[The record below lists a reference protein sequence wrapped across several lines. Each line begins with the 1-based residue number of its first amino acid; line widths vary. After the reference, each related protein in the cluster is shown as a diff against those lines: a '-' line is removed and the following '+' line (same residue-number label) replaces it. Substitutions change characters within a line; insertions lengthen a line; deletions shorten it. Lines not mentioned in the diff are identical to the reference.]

1 MNLIT
6 PELGLLFWQT
16 ITFLC
21 LLLLLSRFAWK
32 PIMSSLRER
41 EETIEN
47 ALKSAEL
54 ARKEMAKLRA
64 DNERL
69 LDEARAERDAMMRKA
84 QQTADT
90 IVEEAKNKAAA
101 ESNRIVESARA
112 AILAERQAAVDDIRR
127 QIAVLSVDV
136 AEKVLRRQL
145 QDEPQQR
152 QLVDRLV
159 KDIHLS

>member
-6 PELGLLFWQT
+6 PEFGLLFWQT
-16 ITFLC
+16 ITFLV

-41 EETIEN
+41 EETIEG
-47 ALKSAEL
+47 ALRSAEL
-54 ARKEMAKLRA
+54 ARQEMTKLRA

-84 QQTADT
+84 QQTADA

-112 AILAERQAAVDDIRR
+112 AILSERQAAIDDIRR
-127 QIAVLSVDV
+127 QVATLSVDI
-136 AEKVLRRQL
+136 AEKVIRRQING
-145 QDEPQQR
+145 DTQQR
-152 QLVDRLV
+152 QLVDQFV

>member
-6 PELGLLFWQT
+6 PEFGLLFWQT
-16 ITFLC
+16 ITFLV
-21 LLLLLSRFAWK
+21 LLLLLGRFAWK

-41 EETIEN
+41 EETIEG
-47 ALKSAEL
+47 ALRSAEL
-54 ARKEMAKLRA
+54 ARQEMTKLRA

-84 QQTADT
+84 QQTADA

-112 AILAERQAAVDDIRR
+112 AILSERQAAIDDIRR
-127 QIAVLSVDV
+127 QVATLSVDI
-136 AEKVLRRQL
+136 AEKVIRRQING
-145 QDEPQQR
+145 DTQQR
-152 QLVDRLV
+152 QLVDQFV

>member
-6 PELGLLFWQT
+6 PEFGLLFWQT
-16 ITFLC
+16 ITFLV

-41 EETIEN
+41 EETIEG
-47 ALKSAEL
+47 ALRSAEL
-54 ARKEMAKLRA
+54 ARVEMTKLRA

-84 QQTADT
+84 QQTADI

-112 AILAERQAAVDDIRR
+112 AILSERQAAIDDIRR
-127 QIAVLSVDV
+127 QVATLSVDI
-136 AEKVLRRQL
+136 AEKVIRRQING
-145 QDEPQQR
+145 DTQQR
-152 QLVDRLV
+152 QLVDQFV

>member
-6 PELGLLFWQT
+6 PEFGLLFWQT
-16 ITFLC
+16 ITFLF
-21 LLLLLSRFAWK
+21 LLLLLGRFAWK

-41 EETIEN
+41 EETIEG
-47 ALKSAEL
+47 ALRSAEL
-54 ARKEMAKLRA
+54 ARQEMTKLRA

-84 QQTADT
+84 QQMADA

-101 ESNRIVESARA
+101 ESNRIVEGARA
-112 AILAERQAAVDDIRR
+112 AIQSERQAAIDDIRR
-127 QIAVLSVDV
+127 QVATLSVDI
-136 AEKVLRRQL
+136 AEKVIRRQINS
-145 QDEPQQR
+145 DPQQR
-152 QLVDRLV
+152 QLVDQFV

>member
-112 AILAERQAAVDDIRR
+112 AILAERQAATDDIRR

-145 QDEPQQR
+145 RDEPQQR
-152 QLVDRLV
+152 QLVDQFV

>member
-6 PELGLLFWQT
+6 PEFGLLFWQT
-16 ITFLC
+16 VTFLV
-21 LLLLLSRFAWK
+21 LLLLLGRFAWK

-41 EETIEN
+41 EETIEG
-47 ALKSAEL
+47 ALRSAEL
-54 ARKEMAKLRA
+54 ARQEMTKLRA

-84 QQTADT
+84 QQTADA

-112 AILAERQAAVDDIRR
+112 AIQSERQAAVDDIRR
-127 QIAVLSVDV
+127 QVATLSVDI
-136 AEKVLRRQL
+136 AEKVIRRQING
-145 QDEPQQR
+145 DTQQR
-152 QLVDRLV
+152 QLVDQFV

>member
-47 ALKSAEL
+47 ALKSAEM
-54 ARKEMAKLRA
+54 ARQEMAKLRS

-84 QQTADT
+84 QQTADI

-112 AILAERQAAVDDIRR
+112 AIQSERQAAVDDIRR

-136 AEKVLRRQL
+136 AEKVIRRQL
-145 QDEPQQR
+145 RDEPQQR
-152 QLVDRLV
+152 QLVDQLV

>member
-6 PELGLLFWQT
+6 PEFGLLFWQT
-16 ITFLC
+16 VTFLV

-41 EETIEN
+41 EETIEG
-47 ALKSAEL
+47 ALRSAEL
-54 ARKEMAKLRA
+54 ARQEMTKLRA

-84 QQTADT
+84 QQTADA
-90 IVEEAKNKAAA
+90 IVEEAKNKAAT

-112 AILAERQAAVDDIRR
+112 AIQSERQAAIDDIRR
-127 QIAVLSVDV
+127 QVATLSVDI
-136 AEKVLRRQL
+136 AEKVIRRQING
-145 QDEPQQR
+145 DTQQR
-152 QLVDRLV
+152 QLVDQFV

>member
-6 PELGLLFWQT
+6 PEFGLLFWQT
-16 ITFLC
+16 VTFLV
-21 LLLLLSRFAWK
+21 LLLLLGRFAWK

-41 EETIEN
+41 EETIEG
-47 ALKSAEL
+47 ALRSAEL
-54 ARKEMAKLRA
+54 ARQEMTKLRA

-84 QQTADT
+84 QQTADA

-112 AILAERQAAVDDIRR
+112 AIQSERQAAIDDIRR
-127 QIAVLSVDV
+127 QVATLSVDI
-136 AEKVLRRQL
+136 AEKVIRRQING
-145 QDEPQQR
+145 DTQQR
-152 QLVDRLV
+152 QLVDQFV

>member
-6 PELGLLFWQT
+6 PEFGLLFWQT
-16 ITFLC
+16 ITFLA

-41 EETIEN
+41 EETIEG
-47 ALKSAEL
+47 ALRSAEL
-54 ARKEMAKLRA
+54 ARVEMTKLRA

-84 QQTADT
+84 QQTADA

-112 AILAERQAAVDDIRR
+112 AILSERQAAIDDIRR
-127 QIAVLSVDV
+127 QVATLSVDI
-136 AEKVLRRQL
+136 AEKVIRRQING
-145 QDEPQQR
+145 DAQQR
-152 QLVDRLV
+152 QLVDQFV

>member
-6 PELGLLFWQT
+6 PDFGLLFYQT
-16 ITFLC
+16 ITFLV

-41 EETIEN
+41 EETIEG
-47 ALKSAEL
+47 ALRSAEL
-54 ARKEMAKLRA
+54 ARQEMTKLRA

-69 LDEARAERDAMMRKA
+69 LDEARAERDTMMRKA
-84 QQTADT
+84 QQTADA

-112 AILAERQAAVDDIRR
+112 AILSERQAAIDDIRR
-127 QIAVLSVDV
+127 QVATLSVDI
-136 AEKVLRRQL
+136 AEKVIRRQING
-145 QDEPQQR
+145 DTQQR
-152 QLVDRLV
+152 QLVDQFV

>member
-6 PELGLLFWQT
+6 PEFGLLFWQT
-16 ITFLC
+16 ITFLF

-41 EETIEN
+41 EETIEG
-47 ALKSAEL
+47 ALRSAEL
-54 ARKEMAKLRA
+54 ARQEMTKLRA

-84 QQTADT
+84 QQTADA

-112 AILAERQAAVDDIRR
+112 AIQSERQAAIDDIRR
-127 QIAVLSVDV
+127 QVATLSVDI
-136 AEKVLRRQL
+136 AEKVIRRQING
-145 QDEPQQR
+145 DTQQR
-152 QLVDRLV
+152 QLVDQFV

>member
-6 PELGLLFWQT
+6 PEFGLLFWQT
-16 ITFLC
+16 VTFLF

-32 PIMSSLRER
+32 PIMSYLRER
-41 EETIEN
+41 EETIEG
-47 ALKSAEL
+47 ALRSAEL
-54 ARKEMAKLRA
+54 ARQEMAKLRA

-69 LDEARAERDAMMRKA
+69 LDAARAERDAMMRRA

-112 AILAERQAAVDDIRR
+112 AIQSERQAAIDDIRR
-127 QIAVLSVDV
+127 QVATLSVEV
-136 AEKVLRRQL
+136 AEKVIRRQL
-145 QDEPQQR
+145 KDDTQQR
-152 QLVDRLV
+152 QLVDQFV

>member
-6 PELGLLFWQT
+6 PEFGLLFWQT
-16 ITFLC
+16 ITFLV

-41 EETIEN
+41 EETIEG
-47 ALKSAEL
+47 ALRSAEL
-54 ARKEMAKLRA
+54 ARVEMTKLRA

-84 QQTADT
+84 QQTADA
-90 IVEEAKNKAAA
+90 IVEEAKNKAAT

-112 AILAERQAAVDDIRR
+112 AILSERQAAIDDIRR
-127 QIAVLSVDV
+127 QVAALSVDI
-136 AEKVLRRQL
+136 AEKVIRRQING
-145 QDEPQQR
+145 DTQQR
-152 QLVDRLV
+152 QLVDQFV

>member
-6 PELGLLFWQT
+6 PEFGLLFWQT
-16 ITFLC
+16 ITFLV
-21 LLLLLSRFAWK
+21 LLLLLGRFAWK

-41 EETIEN
+41 EETIEG
-47 ALKSAEL
+47 ALRSAEL
-54 ARKEMAKLRA
+54 ARQEMTKLRA

-84 QQTADT
+84 QQTADA

-112 AILAERQAAVDDIRR
+112 AIQSERQAAIDDIRR
-127 QIAVLSVDV
+127 QVATLSVDI
-136 AEKVLRRQL
+136 AEKVIRRQINS
-145 QDEPQQR
+145 DPQQR
-152 QLVDRLV
+152 QLVDQFV

>member
-16 ITFLC
+16 VTFLC
-21 LLLLLSRFAWK
+21 LLLLLGRFAWK

-54 ARKEMAKLRA
+54 ARREMAKLRS

-145 QDEPQQR
+145 KDEPQQR
-152 QLVDRLV
+152 QLVDQLI

>member
-6 PELGLLFWQT
+6 PEFGLLFWQT
-16 ITFLC
+16 VTFLV

-32 PIMSSLRER
+32 PIMTSLRER
-41 EETIEN
+41 EETIEG
-47 ALKSAEL
+47 ALRSAEL
-54 ARKEMAKLRA
+54 ARVEMTKLRA

-84 QQTADT
+84 QQTADA
-90 IVEEAKNKAAA
+90 IVEEAKNKAAT

-112 AILAERQAAVDDIRR
+112 AIQSERQAAIDDIRR
-127 QIAVLSVDV
+127 QVATLSVDI
-136 AEKVLRRQL
+136 AEKVIRRQING
-145 QDEPQQR
+145 DTQQR
-152 QLVDRLV
+152 QLVDQFV

>member
-6 PELGLLFWQT
+6 PEFGLLFWQT
-16 ITFLC
+16 ITFLF

-41 EETIEN
+41 EETIEG
-47 ALKSAEL
+47 ALRSAEL
-54 ARKEMAKLRA
+54 ARQEMTKLRA

-101 ESNRIVESARA
+101 ESNRIVETARA
-112 AILAERQAAVDDIRR
+112 AILSERQAAIDDIRR
-127 QIAVLSVDV
+127 QVATLSVDI
-136 AEKVLRRQL
+136 AEKVIRRQING
-145 QDEPQQR
+145 DTQQR
-152 QLVDRLV
+152 QLVDQFV

>member
-6 PELGLLFWQT
+6 PEFGLLFWQT
-16 ITFLC
+16 ITFLV

-41 EETIEN
+41 EETIEG
-47 ALKSAEL
+47 ALRSAEL
-54 ARKEMAKLRA
+54 ARQEMTKLRA

-112 AILAERQAAVDDIRR
+112 AILSERQAAIDDIRR
-127 QIAVLSVDV
+127 QVATLSVDI
-136 AEKVLRRQL
+136 AEKVIRRQING
-145 QDEPQQR
+145 DTQQR
-152 QLVDRLV
+152 QLVDQFV

>member
-47 ALKSAEL
+47 ALKSAEM
-54 ARKEMAKLRA
+54 ARQEMAKLRS

-84 QQTADT
+84 QQTADI

-112 AILAERQAAVDDIRR
+112 AIQSERQAAIDDIRR

-136 AEKVLRRQL
+136 AEKVIRRQL
-145 QDEPQQR
+145 RDEPQQR
-152 QLVDRLV
+152 QLVDQLV

>member
-6 PELGLLFWQT
+6 PEFGLLFWQT
-16 ITFLC
+16 ITFLV

-41 EETIEN
+41 EETIEG
-47 ALKSAEL
+47 ALRSAEL
-54 ARKEMAKLRA
+54 ARVEMAKLRA

-84 QQTADT
+84 QQTADA
-90 IVEEAKNKAAA
+90 IVEEAKNKAAT

-112 AILAERQAAVDDIRR
+112 AILSERQAAIDDIRR
-127 QIAVLSVDV
+127 QVATLSVDI
-136 AEKVLRRQL
+136 AEKVIRRQING
-145 QDEPQQR
+145 DTQQR
-152 QLVDRLV
+152 QLVDQFV

>member
-6 PELGLLFWQT
+6 PEFGLLFWQT
-16 ITFLC
+16 ITFLV

-41 EETIEN
+41 EETIEG
-47 ALKSAEL
+47 ALRSAEL
-54 ARKEMAKLRA
+54 ARQEMTKLRA

-84 QQTADT
+84 QQTADA

-112 AILAERQAAVDDIRR
+112 AIQSERQAAIDDIRR
-127 QIAVLSVDV
+127 QVATLSVDI
-136 AEKVLRRQL
+136 AEKVIRRQINS
-145 QDEPQQR
+145 DPQQR
-152 QLVDRLV
+152 QLVDQFV

>member
-6 PELGLLFWQT
+6 PEFGLLFWQT
-16 ITFLC
+16 ITFLF

-41 EETIEN
+41 EETIEG
-47 ALKSAEL
+47 ALRSAEL
-54 ARKEMAKLRA
+54 ARQEMTKLRA

-84 QQTADT
+84 QQTADA
-90 IVEEAKNKAAA
+90 IVEEAKNKAAS

-112 AILAERQAAVDDIRR
+112 AIQSERQAAIDDIRR
-127 QIAVLSVDV
+127 QVATLSVDI
-136 AEKVLRRQL
+136 AEKVIRRQING
-145 QDEPQQR
+145 DTQQR
-152 QLVDRLV
+152 QLVDQFV

>member
-6 PELGLLFWQT
+6 PEFGLLFWQT
-16 ITFLC
+16 VTFLF

-41 EETIEN
+41 EETIEG
-47 ALKSAEL
+47 ALRSAEL
-54 ARKEMAKLRA
+54 ARQEMTKLRA

-84 QQTADT
+84 QQTADA

-112 AILAERQAAVDDIRR
+112 AILSERQAAIDDIRR
-127 QIAVLSVDV
+127 QVATLSVDI
-136 AEKVLRRQL
+136 AEKVIRRQING
-145 QDEPQQR
+145 DTQQR
-152 QLVDRLV
+152 QLVDQFV

>member
-6 PELGLLFWQT
+6 PEFGLLFWQT
-16 ITFLC
+16 ITFLV
-21 LLLLLSRFAWK
+21 LLLLLGRFAWK

-41 EETIEN
+41 EETIEG
-47 ALKSAEL
+47 ALRSAEL
-54 ARKEMAKLRA
+54 ARQEMTKLRA

-84 QQTADT
+84 QQTADA

-112 AILAERQAAVDDIRR
+112 AIQSERQAAIDDIRR
-127 QIAVLSVDV
+127 QVATLSVDI
-136 AEKVLRRQL
+136 AEKVIRRQING
-145 QDEPQQR
+145 DPQQR
-152 QLVDRLV
+152 QLVDQFV

>member
-6 PELGLLFWQT
+6 PEFGLLFWQT
-16 ITFLC
+16 ITFLF
-21 LLLLLSRFAWK
+21 LLLLLGRFAWK

-41 EETIEN
+41 EETIEG
-47 ALKSAEL
+47 ALRSAEL
-54 ARKEMAKLRA
+54 ARQEMAKLRA

-84 QQTADT
+84 QQTADA

-112 AILAERQAAVDDIRR
+112 AIQSERQAAIDDIRR
-127 QIAVLSVDV
+127 QVATLSVDI
-136 AEKVLRRQL
+136 AEKVIRRQINS
-145 QDEPQQR
+145 DPQQR
-152 QLVDRLV
+152 QLVDQFV

>member
-6 PELGLLFWQT
+6 PEFGLLFWQT
-16 ITFLC
+16 VTFLV

-41 EETIEN
+41 EETIEG
-47 ALKSAEL
+47 ALRSAEL
-54 ARKEMAKLRA
+54 ARQEMTKLRA

-84 QQTADT
+84 QQTADI

-112 AILAERQAAVDDIRR
+112 AILSERQAAIDDIRR
-127 QIAVLSVDV
+127 QVATLSVDI
-136 AEKVLRRQL
+136 AEKVIRRQING
-145 QDEPQQR
+145 DTQQR
-152 QLVDRLV
+152 QLVDQFV

>member
-6 PELGLLFWQT
+6 PEFGLLFWQT
-16 ITFLC
+16 ITFVV

-41 EETIEN
+41 EETIEG
-47 ALKSAEL
+47 ALRSAEL
-54 ARKEMAKLRA
+54 ARQEMTKLRA

-84 QQTADT
+84 QQTADA

-112 AILAERQAAVDDIRR
+112 AILSERQAAIDDIRR
-127 QIAVLSVDV
+127 QVATLSVDI
-136 AEKVLRRQL
+136 AEKVIRRQING
-145 QDEPQQR
+145 DTQQR
-152 QLVDRLV
+152 QLVDQFV

>member
-6 PELGLLFWQT
+6 PEFGLLFWQT
-16 ITFLC
+16 VTFLF

-41 EETIEN
+41 EETIEG
-47 ALKSAEL
+47 ALRSAEL
-54 ARKEMAKLRA
+54 ARQEMTKLRA

-69 LDEARAERDAMMRKA
+69 LDEARAERDTMMRKA
-84 QQTADT
+84 QQTADA

-112 AILAERQAAVDDIRR
+112 AILSERQAAIDDIRR
-127 QIAVLSVDV
+127 QVATLSVDI
-136 AEKVLRRQL
+136 AEKVIRRQING
-145 QDEPQQR
+145 DTQQR
-152 QLVDRLV
+152 QLVDQFV

>member
-6 PELGLLFWQT
+6 PEFGLLFWQT
-16 ITFLC
+16 ITFLF

-41 EETIEN
+41 EETIEG
-47 ALKSAEL
+47 ALRSAEL
-54 ARKEMAKLRA
+54 ARQEMTRLRA

-84 QQTADT
+84 QQTADA

-112 AILAERQAAVDDIRR
+112 AIQSERQAAIDDIRR
-127 QIAVLSVDV
+127 QVATLSVDI
-136 AEKVLRRQL
+136 AEKVIRRQING
-145 QDEPQQR
+145 DTQQR
-152 QLVDRLV
+152 QLVDQFV

>member
-6 PELGLLFWQT
+6 PEFGLLFWQT
-16 ITFLC
+16 ITFLF
-21 LLLLLSRFAWK
+21 LLLLLGKFAWK
-32 PIMSSLRER
+32 PIMSSLHER

-54 ARKEMAKLRA
+54 ARQEMARLRS

-69 LDEARAERDAMMRKA
+69 LDEARAERDAMMKKA
-84 QQTADT
+84 QQIADS

-112 AILAERQAAVDDIRR
+112 AILSERQAAIDDIRK
-127 QIAVLSVDV
+127 QVAVLSVEI
-136 AEKVLRRQL
+136 AEKLIRQQL
-145 QDEPQQR
+145 KGEPQQR
-152 QLVDRLV
+152 QLVDQFI

>member
-112 AILAERQAAVDDIRR
+112 AILAERQAAIDDIRR

-145 QDEPQQR
+145 RDEPQQR
-152 QLVDRLV
+152 QLVDQLV

>member
-6 PELGLLFWQT
+6 PEFGLLFWQT
-16 ITFLC
+16 ITFLA

-41 EETIEN
+41 EETIEG
-47 ALKSAEL
+47 ALRSAEL
-54 ARKEMAKLRA
+54 ARVEMTKLRA

-112 AILAERQAAVDDIRR
+112 AILSERQAAIDDIRR
-127 QIAVLSVDV
+127 QVATLSVDI
-136 AEKVLRRQL
+136 AEKVIRRQING
-145 QDEPQQR
+145 DAQQR
-152 QLVDRLV
+152 QLVDQFV

>member
-6 PELGLLFWQT
+6 PEFGLLFWQT
-16 ITFLC
+16 ITFLV

-41 EETIEN
+41 EETIEG
-47 ALKSAEL
+47 ALRSAEL
-54 ARKEMAKLRA
+54 ARQEMTKLRA

-112 AILAERQAAVDDIRR
+112 AIQSERQAAIDDIRR
-127 QIAVLSVDV
+127 QVATLSVDI
-136 AEKVLRRQL
+136 AEKVIRRQING
-145 QDEPQQR
+145 DPQQR
-152 QLVDRLV
+152 QLVDQFV

>member
-6 PELGLLFWQT
+6 PEFGLLFWQT
-16 ITFLC
+16 ITFLF

-41 EETIEN
+41 EETIEG
-47 ALKSAEL
+47 ALRSAEL
-54 ARKEMAKLRA
+54 ARQEMTRLRA

-69 LDEARAERDAMMRKA
+69 LDEARVERDAMMRKA
-84 QQTADT
+84 QQTADA

-112 AILAERQAAVDDIRR
+112 AIQSERQAAIDDIRR
-127 QIAVLSVDV
+127 QVATLSVDI
-136 AEKVLRRQL
+136 AEKVIRRQING
-145 QDEPQQR
+145 DTQQR
-152 QLVDRLV
+152 QLVDQFV

>member
-6 PELGLLFWQT
+6 PEFGLLFWQT
-16 ITFLC
+16 VTFLV
-21 LLLLLSRFAWK
+21 LLLLLGRFAWK

-41 EETIEN
+41 EETIEG
-47 ALKSAEL
+47 ALRSAEL
-54 ARKEMAKLRA
+54 ARQEMTKLRA

-84 QQTADT
+84 QQTADA

-112 AILAERQAAVDDIRR
+112 AILSERQAAIDDIRR
-127 QIAVLSVDV
+127 QVATLSVDI
-136 AEKVLRRQL
+136 AEKVIRRQING
-145 QDEPQQR
+145 DTQQR
-152 QLVDRLV
+152 QLVDQFV